1 MRITSVLA
9 IYLLFW
15 VLCAFLVMPFHIQTT
30 EEAGGERVPGQADSA
45 PHVHRPGRI
54 ALWTTLLS
62 ASLFGLFYLNFVHGW
77 VGASFLNLF
86 GAPPR

>member
-1 MRITSVLA
+1 MRVTSVLA

-45 PHVHRPGRI
+45 PHVHRPWRI

-62 ASLFGLFYLNFVHGW
+62 ASLFGLFYLNYVHGW

-86 GAPPR
+86 GAPPQ